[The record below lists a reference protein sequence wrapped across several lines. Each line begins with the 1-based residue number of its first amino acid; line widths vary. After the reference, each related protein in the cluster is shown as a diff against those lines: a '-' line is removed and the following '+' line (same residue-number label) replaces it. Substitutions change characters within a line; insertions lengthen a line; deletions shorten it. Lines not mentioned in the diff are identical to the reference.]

1 MDGIDEKIAQMGHKK
16 PTNSWFVVGQ
26 MIAPVVLREM
36 AAHSPMDYKTPILTQ
51 VSTAYLLSLRNPRE
65 LKLSLMGRNASA
77 RLSGV

>member
-1 MDGIDEKIAQMGHKK
+1 
-16 PTNSWFVVGQ
+16 

-36 AAHSPMDYKTPILTQ
+36 AAHSPMDFKTPILTQ
-51 VSTAYLLSLRNPRE
+51 VSTAYLLSHRNPRK